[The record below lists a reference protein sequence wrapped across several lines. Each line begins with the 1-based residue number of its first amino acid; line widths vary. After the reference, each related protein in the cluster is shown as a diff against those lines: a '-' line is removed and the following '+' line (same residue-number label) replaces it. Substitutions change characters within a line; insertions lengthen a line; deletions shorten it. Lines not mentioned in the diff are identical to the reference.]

1 MSVNWIG
8 NTKGSNDIKRQSGFC
23 YQSSNW
29 EGKPTFLNSLSPFTA
44 QLPQHSSSILRQR
57 GCAPR
62 RTLCPMTGAED
73 MSKTIRLCPREF
85 DTQCFIRVRLFNGNS
100 TIIWR
105 VFKLRKIGKSKIRKW
120 FEGMQPSF
128 KCFFL
133 PSSTIKHIM
142 INNAVLVD
150 DYFKNYI
157 PMGIPLISTYG
168 NPIPNLCNA
177 VRGRFWTLLILT
189 SVFARQACV
198 LLSWHDMEI
207 QCSFPENDLQTVVK
221 LFLPYHVNGQ
231 ELFGVVHL
239 SSR

>member
-1 MSVNWIG
+1 MRPGVRCVLWLEQRTWAKPSVFAQ
-8 NTKGSNDIKRQSGFC
+8 GSLTLSASSESG
-23 YQSSNW
+23 YLM
-29 EGKPTFLNSLSPFTA
+29 E
-44 QLPQHSSSILRQR
+44 I
-57 GCAPR
+57 
-62 RTLCPMTGAED
+62 
-73 MSKTIRLCPREF
+73 
-85 DTQCFIRVRLFNGNS
+85 
-100 TIIWR
+100 
-105 VFKLRKIGKSKIRKW
+105 
-120 FEGMQPSF
+120 QPSF
-128 KCFFL
+128 GGFSSFERLGNPRLESDLKGCNHHLNVFFL